1 MSIGLTQSVALLG
14 LTGSVVEIEV
24 DISDGI
30 PMYSLLGLPDAALQ
44 ESRDRVRAAI
54 SNCNEVWPNR
64 KVTVSLSPAWLPK
77 SGSSFDL
84 SIAIAILIA
93 QGALP
98 QEPFSS
104 TVVLGELALDGKVRS
119 IRGVL
124 PALISAY
131 KSGIT
136 RAIVPRANRAE
147 AALMTQMEILT
158 FDSFRTVVTWA
169 RTGEY
174 CIAEELEISPTDSDE
189 YLDFADVAG
198 QAKARN
204 AAEVA
209 ASGGHHLLLIGPPGT
224 GKTMIASR
232 IPTILPALTIDQAL
246 EVTAVHSISGT
257 LGSRSP
263 MSLIAPIVAPHHT
276 ASRVSIVGGGSHII
290 KPGACSLAHHGV
302 LFIDEAPECAIGV
315 LDSLRQPLESQ
326 TITITRSVG
335 NITFP
340 AHFLLVL
347 AANPC
352 PCGKYTG
359 RGHGCTCSS
368 IQVRRYL
375 GKLSGPLMDR
385 IDMRVQ
391 VDPVGR
397 VEMAQTELGESSAQI
412 RMRVIAARSA
422 AAERFKE
429 DSWKLNAHIPSRDL
443 RGRYRPQRDA
453 MNFLHD
459 ELDRERITAR
469 GLHKVIRLSWTLA
482 DLAGHNVPTLED
494 VTRAH
499 SLREGTDL

>member
-1 MSIGLTQSVALLG
+1 M
-14 LTGSVVEIEV
+14 
-24 DISDGI
+24 
-30 PMYSLLGLPDAALQ
+30 
-44 ESRDRVRAAI
+44 
-54 SNCNEVWPNR
+54 
-64 KVTVSLSPAWLPK
+64 
-77 SGSSFDL
+77 
-84 SIAIAILIA
+84 
-93 QGALP
+93 
-98 QEPFSS
+98 
-104 TVVLGELALDGKVRS
+104 
-119 IRGVL
+119 
-124 PALISAY
+124 
-131 KSGIT
+131 
-136 RAIVPRANRAE
+136 
-147 AALMTQMEILT
+147 
-158 FDSFRTVVTWA
+158 
-169 RTGEY
+169 
-174 CIAEELEISPTDSDE
+174 
-189 YLDFADVAG
+189 
-198 QAKARN
+198 
-204 AAEVA
+204 
-209 ASGGHHLLLIGPPGT
+209 
-224 GKTMIASR
+224 
-232 IPTILPALTIDQAL
+232 
-246 EVTAVHSISGT
+246 
-257 LGSRSP
+257 
-263 MSLIAPIVAPHHT
+263 
-276 ASRVSIVGGGSHII
+276 
-290 KPGACSLAHHGV
+290 
-302 LFIDEAPECAIGV
+302 GV

-412 RMRVIAARSA
+412 RARVIAARAA

-429 DSWKLNAHIPSRDL
+429 NAWKLNAHIPSRDL
-443 RGRYRPQRDA
+443 RGKYRPQRDA

-494 VTRAH
+494 VTHAH